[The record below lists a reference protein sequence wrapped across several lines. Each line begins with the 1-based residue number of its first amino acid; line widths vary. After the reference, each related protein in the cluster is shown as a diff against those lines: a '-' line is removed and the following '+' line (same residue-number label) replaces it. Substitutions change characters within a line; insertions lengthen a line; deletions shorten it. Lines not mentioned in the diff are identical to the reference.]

1 MIGFLADANHGILC
15 FASQGGRIRMVLK
28 EKGGS
33 GDKKFPAAACIFYM
47 TGNLCAADSRISD
60 KAVGAGLEYRRYHM
74 FIFHGNY
81 LVSRMIFT
89 GRSHPVR

>member
-60 KAVGAGLEYRRYHM
+60 KAVGRDWNTAGIICSYFME
-74 FIFHGNY
+74 ITSY
-81 LVSRMIFT
+81 LV
-89 GRSHPVR
+89 